1 MLTIIDWILDLFRDE
16 NAARAFVATPEQA
29 MRDAGLA
36 GVTAAQL
43 SAVTAAALP
52 GLALGADPVVGLQR
66 AVANQYGFEPT
77 YAPSVASVWAP
88 APTFAPETNTDLASH
103 NDTSLMSPNQ
113 DADANAQQG
122 AFNLGFGDI
131 TFGRKT
137 TNTAADGGVV
147 VAGDNGGDIVSG
159 DGAALGS
166 NTSAHNGALI
176 ADHSNVSTGR
186 DNVIRD
192 SDTTVG
198 GGQTTTTVRGTGNT
212 AATDGHESTTTTVT
226 HETTITDSSTHDDSN
241 HLLWE
246 SSHPTWLV
254 NSEIDNSHETSLASG
269 NHLLGLAV

>member
-1 MLTIIDWILDLFRDE
+1 
-16 NAARAFVATPEQA
+16 

-66 AVANQYGFEPT
+66 AVANQYGFKPVRPVGS
-77 YAPSVASVWAP
+77 ARWAP

-103 NDTSLMSPNQ
+103 NDTSLMGPNQ

-131 TFGRKT
+131 TFGRRSD
-137 TNTAADGGVV
+137 NTAADGGVV
-147 VAGDNGGDIVSG
+147 VTGDNSGDIVSG
-159 DGAALGS
+159 DRAALGS

-176 ADHSNVSTGR
+176 VRSLNVSTGR

-198 GGQTTTTVRGTGNT
+198 GGRRRPRSVVPVIPPPPTGT
-212 AATDGHESTTTTVT
+212 SRFTTTVT
-226 HETTITDSSTHDDSN
+226 HETTITDSSTHDDLN
-241 HLLWE
+241 HLLWDQAI
-246 SSHPTWLV
+246 PRGW
-254 NSEIDNSHETSLASG
+254 
-269 NHLLGLAV
+269 